1 MRDDVVG
8 KLEGELLDRRLLAG
22 TQFGILSHQFVHG
35 CRTGAAR
42 RLIGRN
48 ADAADMRQ
56 VLDSL
61 QRNDHLNRRA
71 VRVGNDPAR
80 RIDSVFRIHFGHD
93 QRNVRVHAKRAR
105 IVDHQRAVLRNR
117 LGKLLGSACPG
128 RDEGYVYALEIVVMS
143 QQAHPDLFSPER
155 IDASRAPLGAEQQQ
169 LVRRKI
175 PLLEHFQQLLTDSSA
190 RSDNRNFHNS
200 AF

>member
-1 MRDDVVG
+1 
-8 KLEGELLDRRLLAG
+8 
-22 TQFGILSHQFVHG
+22 
-35 CRTGAAR
+35 
-42 RLIGRN
+42 
-48 ADAADMRQ
+48 MRQ

-117 LGKLLGSACPG
+117 LGKLLGCACPG

-175 PLLEHFQQLLTDSSA
+175 PLLEHFQQLPTDSSA